1 VTVLQALAILEG
13 TVLECKERDINTPEM
28 TEALNLLEP
37 YIRPTWLI
45 RQFRH
50 CVLSERTDNPGHREG
65 QQQVLR
71 ITFPGI
77 RESVRILLEVRMDK
91 RALEFHEDKGWV
103 RDEIYRLCRELMKTV
118 RSCLYPSFALFLAVT
133 VTPYHRA

>member
-1 VTVLQALAILEG
+1 MTVLQALAILEAA
-13 TVLECKERDINTPEM
+13 VLECKERDVNSPEVNH
-28 TEALNLLEP
+28 ALDLLEP

-45 RQFRH
+45 PQFRH
-50 CVLSERTDNPGHREG
+50 HVLSERTDNPGHRED

-91 RALEFHEDKGWV
+91 LALEFHETKDLRV

-118 RSCLYPSFALFLAVT
+118 RSCLYPSFALFLGES
-133 VTPYHRA
+133 R